1 LNPLEYDLFDFWR
14 WFLAVVCTA
23 YAIVVTARG
32 LWDWHVWL
40 SPRRRETALL
50 RQYVIVMLLRV
61 RVQRFLGEIA
71 RIGWWAAV
79 LAGLVFAHLLWL
91 PRI

>member
-14 WFLAVVCTA
+14 WFLAVVCTV
-23 YAIVVTARG
+23 YAVVVTARG

-50 RQYVIVMLLRV
+50 RQYVIVMLLKLRL
-61 RVQRFLGEIA
+61 RNFLGEIA
-71 RIGWWAAV
+71 RIGFWAAL
-79 LAGLVFAHLLWL
+79 LAALVCAHLFWL
-91 PRI
+91 RRN